1 MAAYHRW
8 WPRPRHHE
16 CAAPARAAP
25 AKQATVYKSRL
36 CGCCKK
42 WVEHLQKNGYTVTA
56 HDVPDV
62 NVYKKR
68 YAVPDELGSCHT
80 AIVTSGYV
88 VEGHVPAD
96 VIDKLVAASAEGRR
110 SASPCRACRRD
121 HQGWKPAR
129 QRSTT
134 FVAFDKA
141 GKTKVFA
148 QPLTLVMADPGRLS
162 VVLR

>member
-1 MAAYHRW
+1 MISRREWLRITAGGLALGGMSAQRLL
-8 WPRPRHHE
+8 
-16 CAAPARAAP
+16 AAAP
-25 AKQATVYKSRL
+25 AKQATVYKSPT

-42 WVEHLQKNGYTVTA
+42 WVEHLQKNGYTVTS

-96 VIDKLVAASAEGRR
+96 VIDK
-110 SASPCRACRRD
+110 
-121 HQGWKPAR
+121 
-129 QRSTT
+129 
-134 FVAFDKA
+134 FVAEAPKDVIGLAVPGMPQGSPGMETSTPEKYEILAFNKA
-141 GKTKVFA
+141 GKTRVFA
-148 QPLTLVMADPGRLS
+148 R
-162 VVLR
+162 R

>member
-1 MAAYHRW
+1 MISRRNWLRITASGVALGGLGARQLFAAT
-8 WPRPRHHE
+8 
-16 CAAPARAAP
+16 A
-25 AKQATVYKSRL
+25 AKQATVYKSPT

-42 WVEHLQKNGYTVTA
+42 WVEHMEKSGYTVTA

-88 VEGHVPAD
+88 IEGHVPAD
-96 VIDKLVAASAEGRR
+96 VIDKLVADAPKDIIGLAVPGMPQG
-110 SASPCRACRRD
+110 SP
-121 HQGWKPAR
+121 GME
-129 QRSTT
+129 SGTT
-134 FVAFDKA
+134 EKYDILGFNKA

-148 QPLTLVMADPGRLS
+148 R
-162 VVLR
+162 R